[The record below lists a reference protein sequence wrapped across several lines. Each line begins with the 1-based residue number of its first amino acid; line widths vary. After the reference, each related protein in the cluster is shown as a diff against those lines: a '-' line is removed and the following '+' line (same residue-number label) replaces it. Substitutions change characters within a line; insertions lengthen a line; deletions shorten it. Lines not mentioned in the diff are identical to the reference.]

1 MQFKFVNDD
10 EEIVQIRESIAKL
23 CQGFPPEYW
32 REMDRE
38 SAYPSEFVKA
48 LSDAGYLSV
57 LIPEEYG
64 GSGMALSGAVAIL
77 EEIQRQGGNGA
88 ACHAQIYMMGA
99 VLRHGNAE
107 QKQRYLKG
115 TFRPYAAAGAD
126 NPERGR

>member
-77 EEIQRQGGNGA
+77 EEIQR
-88 ACHAQIYMMGA
+88 
-99 VLRHGNAE
+99 
-107 QKQRYLKG
+107 
-115 TFRPYAAAGAD
+115 
-126 NPERGR
+126 